1 VELRLDLSKSLWE
14 NLGDYHERA
23 KKLKRKIEKL
33 NDLIANPPKKKEH
46 KTVQNQVLVKKRKRD
61 WYEKFH
67 WTFTPSGLL
76 AIGGR
81 DARSNEVIVRN
92 YFEQRDLYFHADV
105 TGAPSVVLK
114 NGQEGGDEDIFAA
127 AALSAVYSK
136 AWKNGLAA
144 ADVFYARPEQVSLAP
159 PSGEYRP
166 KGGVMI
172 YGKREW
178 IRNLPLRAYVGFDSE
193 KNRFFLSFFP
203 PAGKYV
209 VLVPGQTPR
218 SDVARQILKVFG
230 KGAEFMDDLNSILPP
245 GGSRILEG
253 DSL

>member
-1 VELRLDLSKSLWE
+1 MELRLDLSKSLWE
-14 NLGDYHERA
+14 NLGEYHERA
-23 KKLKRKIEKL
+23 KKLKRKIAKL
-33 NDLIANPPKKKEH
+33 EELIANPPQKE
-46 KTVQNQVLVKKRKRD
+46 KAPQRVKPVLVKKRKRD

-81 DARSNEVIVRN
+81 DARSNESIVRN
-92 YFEQRDLYFHADV
+92 YMEQKDLYFHADV
-105 TGAPSVVLK
+105 SGAPSVVLK
-114 NGQEGGDEDIFAA
+114 NGQEGDENDIRAA

-144 ADVFYARPEQVSLAP
+144 VDVFYALPDQVSLAP

-178 IRNLPLRAYVGFDSE
+178 IRNLPLKAYVGFDSE
-193 KNRFFLSFFP
+193 KNRFFISFFP
-203 PAGKYV
+203 PVGKYV

-218 SDVARQILKVFG
+218 SDVARQILKIFG
-230 KGAEFMDDLNSILPP
+230 KGNEFIDDLNSILPP
-245 GGSRILEG
+245 GGSSVLEE
-253 DSL
+253 SS

>member
-1 VELRLDLSKSLWE
+1 MELRLDLSKSLWE
-14 NLGDYHERA
+14 NLGEYHERA
-23 KKLKRKIEKL
+23 KKLKRKIAKL
-33 NDLIANPPKKKEH
+33 DELIANPPQKKEIPH
-46 KTVQNQVLVKKRKRD
+46 RAEPVLVKKRKRD

-81 DARSNEVIVRN
+81 DARSNEAIVRN
-92 YFEQRDLYFHADV
+92 YLEQRDLYFHADIS
-105 TGAPSVVLK
+105 GAPSVVLK
-114 NGQEGGDEDIFAA
+114 NGQDGTEDDIRAA

-144 ADVFYARPEQVSLAP
+144 ADVFYAKPEQVSLAP

-178 IRNLPLRAYVGFDSE
+178 IRNLPLRAYVGFDPE
-193 KNRFFLSFFP
+193 KNRFFVSFFP
-203 PAGKYV
+203 PDGQYV
-209 VLVPGQTPR
+209 ILVPGQTPR
-218 SDVARQILKVFG
+218 SDVARQILKIFG
-230 KGAEFMDDLNSILPP
+230 KGKEFIDDLNSILPP
-245 GGSRILEG
+245 GGSRILEE
-253 DSL
+253 SS